1 MYEGVMKMYVEMIK
15 IIEGGLDSDRQK
27 VLNYS
32 NKIVQNLRDSGNE
45 SIAKKI
51 EKTIKSKNTRVST
64 LDSLTAKPLDR
75 DSSLDMVDV
84 TIPAESDESLYF
96 ESHIEKEVGNFLEF
110 ISNKEDFLNIGLD
123 IENRL
128 LLYGPPGTGKT
139 SLAKF
144 ISLQTGLPL
153 VTVKLDALISSM
165 LGSTAKNIRKV
176 FEYSS
181 RQPCILFLDEFD
193 VLAKVRDD
201 KHELGELKRVVNSLL
216 QNIDAFSSDSIL
228 IAATNHEKILDSAVW
243 RRFDTVLQLDFPN
256 AKLRKEIIAEYSKIL
271 PTDYLEDQKKLS
283 QLSIV
288 TEGLS
293 PSSIKNIIHKVAK
306 QSIISKENT
315 ISYSSVIYHTYLKK
329 YSFNTTNEALI
340 KYLLLNKVAQKEI
353 TSLLSISLRQ
363 VRNIAQGVK
372 DNE

>member
-1 MYEGVMKMYVEMIK
+1 MYEGVINMYVELIK
-15 IIEGGLDSDRQK
+15 VIEGGLDSDRQK

-32 NKIVQNLRDSGNE
+32 NKIAENLRDSGNE

-51 EKTIKSKNTRVST
+51 EKVIKSKNTRISSF
-64 LDSLTAKPLDR
+64 DSLTAKPLDK

-84 TIPAESDESLYF
+84 TIPTEADESLYF
-96 ESHIEKEVGNFLEF
+96 ESYIEKEVGNFLEA
-110 ISNKEDFLNIGLD
+110 ISNKEEFLNLGLD

-139 SLAKF
+139 SLARF

-153 VTVKLDALISSM
+153 ITVKLDALISSM

-176 FEYSS
+176 FDYSS

-193 VLAKVRDD
+193 VLAKIRDD

-216 QNIDAFSSDSIL
+216 QNIDAFSSDSVL
-228 IAATNHEKILDSAVW
+228 IAATNHEKILDTAVW
-243 RRFDTVLQLDFPN
+243 RRFDTILQLDYPN
-256 AKLRKEIIAEYSKIL
+256 ANLREEIIAEYSKIL
-271 PTDYLEDQKKLS
+271 PTDYLEDSKKLK
-283 QLSIV
+283 QLSTV

-306 QSIISKENT
+306 QSIISKEH
-315 ISYSSVIYHTYLKK
+315 IILYSHVIYHAYLKK
-329 YSFNTTNEALI
+329 TSFHTTNEELI
-340 KYLLLNKVAQKEI
+340 EVLLLNKVPQKEI
-353 TSLLSISLRQ
+353 ASILNISLRQ
-363 VRNIAQGVK
+363 VRNISQEVK